1 MFKLANIVNKSHNY
15 EDTTRLSMEVACLG
29 NVPCMHNLMCY
40 YQMNM
45 ISKDNLVI
53 ILWDHQA
60 TSDEMKIDKGKYVK

>member
-1 MFKLANIVNKSHNY
+1 
-15 EDTTRLSMEVACLG
+15 MEVAFFG

-45 ISKDNLVI
+45 ISKDNLVT